1 MNIAF
6 ISVTMATNV
15 SNIPKLSHC
24 IDGNSSEQS
33 VVIELGLLIGAVI
46 LSIILSATGAA
57 LNRRHQRRS
66 RRHQHHVVDDA
77 GEEAT
82 SPL

>member
-1 MNIAF
+1 MNIVF
-6 ISVTMATNV
+6 IIVIMASND

-24 IDGNSSEQS
+24 IDGDSSEQS

-46 LSIILSATGAA
+46 LSIVLSATGAV
-57 LNRRHQRRS
+57 LNRRR
-66 RRHQHHVVDDA
+66 RRHRHHQHQLSNDG